1 VICPR
6 LKENLK
12 KKNGATINQPK
23 KKICCLSSTH
33 VIILIHISSIRID
46 NEENSTYT
54 AAQTEGFLGV
64 FCGWRHLSHDPAI
77 MTIRGAKREKK
88 QKLDY
93 TLDYIYRI

>member
-1 VICPR
+1 
-6 LKENLK
+6 
-12 KKNGATINQPK
+12 
-23 KKICCLSSTH
+23 

-54 AAQTEGFLGV
+54 AAQTEGVFLGF

>member
-54 AAQTEGFLGV
+54 AAQTEGFFWGFFLRLAAPLPRPGNYDNT
-64 FCGWRHLSHDPAI
+64 R
-77 MTIRGAKREKK
+77 RKKRKETKA
-88 QKLDY
+88 
-93 TLDYIYRI
+93 

>member
-1 VICPR
+1 M
-6 LKENLK
+6 
-12 KKNGATINQPK
+12 
-23 KKICCLSSTH
+23 
-33 VIILIHISSIRID
+33 IILIHISSIRID

>member
-6 LKENLK
+6 LKENLFL

-23 KKICCLSSTH
+23 KKQKKTKICCLSSTH

-54 AAQTEGFLGV
+54 AAQTEGFFWGFFLRLAAPLPRPGNYDNT
-64 FCGWRHLSHDPAI
+64 R
-77 MTIRGAKREKK
+77 RKKRKETKA
-88 QKLDY
+88 
-93 TLDYIYRI
+93 